1 VASAERAAWPE
12 PIEHPAATAAVAMA
26 TMAARIRTLT
36 AVGRERFRP
45 YDPSVRHDRTPP
57 AGWKAGIV
65 LDVLVPVLIGAAI
78 LAFVILI
85 FAASSTRAYS

>member
-1 VASAERAAWPE
+1 
-12 PIEHPAATAAVAMA
+12 
-26 TMAARIRTLT
+26 
-36 AVGRERFRP
+36 
-45 YDPSVRHDRTPP
+45 VRHDRNAP

>member
-1 VASAERAAWPE
+1 
-12 PIEHPAATAAVAMA
+12 MA
-26 TMAARIRTLT
+26 TMAARIPTLT
-36 AVGRERFRP
+36 AVGRERFPP
-45 YDPSVRHDRTPP
+45 YHVPVSHDRTPP

>member
-36 AVGRERFRP
+36 AVRRERFRP
-45 YDPSVRHDRTPP
+45 HDLSVSHDRPPP
-57 AGWKAGIV
+57 AGRKAGIV

>member
-1 VASAERAAWPE
+1 M
-12 PIEHPAATAAVAMA
+12 I
-26 TMAARIRTLT
+26 L
-36 AVGRERFRP
+36 
-45 YDPSVRHDRTPP
+45 SVSHDRTPP
-57 AGWKAGIV
+57 AGWNAGIV

>member
-1 VASAERAAWPE
+1 MGVSGS
-12 PIEHPAATAAVAMA
+12 
-26 TMAARIRTLT
+26 
-36 AVGRERFRP
+36 GRMIL
-45 YDPSVRHDRTPP
+45 SVSHDRTPP